1 MRPRPRAGAAPL
13 WTITRVDRLG
23 TVRSGYHLS
32 HPAILP
38 PRPHSHTAR
47 MTESLWTRA
56 PTHIVVHEVMNHIN
70 GMPVRAIQALLSR
83 SEEPI
88 EFLRIALRVNI
99 EADVPDLSHW
109 GVVAA
114 AVLGHPGTLP
124 ELLAHLPLAA
134 QRRCIGLGFAAAE
147 AVAQLGPDA
156 EEELLA
162 AAASIPPD
170 QRYWHCYAAALGSS
184 ASSLEFLVRQLVS
197 NPAVRDIA
205 SLGLAHRRCDE
216 LPVVLRRVMKRVH
229 AWQRGT
235 VEWALAAY
243 GHDRN
248 VFGQCTPDWRLRYRY
263 QPGWIDFPG
272 LVPCVAAL
280 VRSTG
285 EYRDFF
291 GRPGPC
297 RSVDDVLAGPPEPPP
312 ETPCVLCEAPGFNVT
327 GAHACQRCAPRVAA
341 IQSDGL
347 LAAGGAFPTEDI
359 FDALDWI
366 ELRHLRLSS
375 EPMARD
381 APARLDECQRALLTL
396 GGVRW
401 LVEAG
406 VERTCEGAAAL
417 LAAAEAPACGRN
429 PKWL

>member
-1 MRPRPRAGAAPL
+1 
-13 WTITRVDRLG
+13 
-23 TVRSGYHLS
+23 
-32 HPAILP
+32 
-38 PRPHSHTAR
+38 

-70 GMPVRAIQALLSR
+70 GMPVRAIQALLSQ

-88 EFLRIALRVNI
+88 EFLRIALRVNV
-99 EADVPDLSHW
+99 EENVPELSHW

-114 AVLGHPGTLP
+114 GVLGHPGTLP

-134 QRRCIGLGFAAAE
+134 QRRCIGLGFATAE
-147 AVAQLGPDA
+147 AVTRLGADA
-156 EEELLA
+156 EDELLA
-162 AAASIPPD
+162 VAASLAPD
-170 QRYWHCYAAALGSS
+170 QRYWHCYAAGLGSS
-184 ASSLEFLVRQLVS
+184 ARSLEFLIQQLVS

-216 LPVVLRRVMKRVH
+216 LPVVLRRMMKRVH
-229 AWQRGT
+229 PWQRAT
-235 VEWALAAY
+235 VEWALTAY
-243 GHDRN
+243 AHEQN
-248 VFGQCTPDWRLRYRY
+248 VFGWCTPNWRLRYRY
-263 QPGWIDFPG
+263 RPGWIDFPG
-272 LVPCVAAL
+272 LVPCVAAM
-280 VRSTG
+280 VRSAG
-285 EYRDFF
+285 EYRDF

-297 RSVDDVLAGPPEPPP
+297 RSVDEVRAGQAEPPP
-312 ETPCVLCEAPGFNVT
+312 ETPCMLCDAPGINVT
-327 GAHACQRCAPRVAA
+327 GAHACQGCAPIVAA

-375 EPMARD
+375 EPMAPG
-381 APARLDECQRALLTL
+381 APDRLDECQRALLTL
-396 GGVRW
+396 GGVHW

-417 LAAAEAPACGRN
+417 LVAAEAPDCAGD